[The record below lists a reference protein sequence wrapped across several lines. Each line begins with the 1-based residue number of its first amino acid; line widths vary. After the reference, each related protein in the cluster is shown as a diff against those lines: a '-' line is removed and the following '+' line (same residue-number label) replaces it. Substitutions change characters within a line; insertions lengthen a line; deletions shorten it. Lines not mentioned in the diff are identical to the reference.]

1 LRIQILSHRAD
12 ACHSRLPLH
21 ELLVQVLLQREII
34 NNNDND
40 DDDDDNDDDDE
51 NDNDKNHMSRTTH
64 KEESAKGPHIATHQ
78 WHNRQ
83 RTCNV

>member
-34 NNNDND
+34 NNNDDDDDD
-40 DDDDDNDDDDE
+40 DDDDDND
-51 NDNDKNHMSRTTH
+51 KGRNHMSRTTH
-64 KEESAKGPHIATHQ
+64 KEESVKGPHIATHQ
-78 WHNRQ
+78 
-83 RTCNV
+83 